1 MPLLMLH
8 EQVVIDQ
15 YTAKKEGS
23 GSPASTIGKQDD
35 ILPHSFAKSLH

>member
-15 YTAKKEGS
+15 YTAKKGS